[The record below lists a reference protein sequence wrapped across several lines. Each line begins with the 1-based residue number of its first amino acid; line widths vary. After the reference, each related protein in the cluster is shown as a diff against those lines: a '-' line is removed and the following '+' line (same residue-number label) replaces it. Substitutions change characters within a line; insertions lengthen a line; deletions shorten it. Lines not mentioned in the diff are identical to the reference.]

1 MLKNH
6 LFLDGQEF
14 LYSPRT
20 LGYIKKNY
28 PYIEVK
34 CDDETPALD
43 SVLIPGGV
51 SDPVADGAPWVTS
64 GSATSGEFFGG
75 VINTLEGL
83 YDSTQVGNSTELKD
97 YGAVHHAP
105 HFSAREILVAVTLYA
120 STDRGLRFGLDWLKS
135 VIDNSF
141 CGTGFGADC
150 NGMSLQWYTVDSS
163 SASQLYEV
171 LDVKVLQG
179 VKEKGR
185 PQHREL
191 KAMEVEFILM
201 AGSPFVFNMTPS
213 WTASNIEDGTAA
225 TSVTETT
232 CDPQDDAYDELVTD
246 PADGVVARP
255 PRPPAINPLPMPATW
270 TNRVSL
276 SLPESLTEEWA
287 QVVFHVSIEA
297 TTVRR
302 QVRLRV
308 YPDSSTPGGCDYS
321 GEMYFTYIPAGST
334 IHVDG
339 RTREIYLMK
348 SGKRIPASNLVLGSA
363 GRPLKWPVVDCRTPH
378 RIEVDVLGSRS
389 GMNVTVKAYL
399 RR

>member
-1 MLKNH
+1 MLKNN
-6 LFLDGQEF
+6 LFLEGEEF

-34 CDDETPALD
+34 CDDETPALN

-51 SDPVADGAPWVTS
+51 SDPVADEAPWAKG
-64 GSATSGEFFGG
+64 GSAISGEFFGG

-97 YGAVHHAP
+97 YGAVHHEP

-120 STDRGLRFGLDWLKS
+120 STNRGLRFGLDWLKS
-135 VIDNSF
+135 VIDDSF

-163 SASQLYEV
+163 SASHLYEV
-171 LDVKVLQG
+171 MDVKVLQG

-213 WTASNIEDGTAA
+213 WTASNIEDGTATA
-225 TSVTETT
+225 SVTETS
-232 CDPQDDAYDELVTD
+232 CDPQGDAYDELVTD
-246 PADGVVARP
+246 PADGVVVRP
-255 PRPPAINPLPMPATW
+255 PRPPSINPLPMPDTW
-270 TNRVSL
+270 TNRISL
-276 SLPESLTEEWA
+276 PLPESLTEEWA
-287 QVVFHVSIEA
+287 QVVFHVSIAA
-297 TTVRR
+297 TAVRR
-302 QVRLRV
+302 HVRLRV
-308 YPDSSTPGGCDYS
+308 YPDSATPGSCGYS
-321 GEMYFTYIPAGST
+321 GEMYFTYIPTGST

-363 GRPLKWPVVDCRTPH
+363 GRPLKWPVVDCRIPH
-378 RIEVDVLGSRS
+378 RIEVDVLGARD
-389 GMNVTVKAYL
+389 GMNVTAKAYL